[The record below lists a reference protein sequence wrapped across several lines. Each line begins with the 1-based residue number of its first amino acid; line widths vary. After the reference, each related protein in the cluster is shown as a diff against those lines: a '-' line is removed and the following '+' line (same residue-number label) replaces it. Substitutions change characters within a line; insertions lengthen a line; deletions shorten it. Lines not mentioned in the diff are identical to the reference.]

1 MTLAYLDPGSGS
13 LIASALV
20 GGVAAAGVAAKQ
32 ARARFSAGFGRKR
45 KQADEFSSDDVADAS
60 AVETVDEQVTTTE
73 PDAGTEGTG
82 DTADKT
88 APVGSDN

>member
-45 KQADEFSSDDVADAS
+45 KNGTEFSADTGPDAADDGAAAAPDADA
-60 AVETVDEQVTTTE
+60 ADTAVDEAAV
-73 PDAGTEGTG
+73 GT
-82 DTADKT
+82 
-88 APVGSDN
+88 DN

>member
-45 KQADEFSSDDVADAS
+45 KQETEFSAEDADTTDDSADTAAPAEADAVS
-60 AVETVDEQVTTTE
+60 AEAKTDESTSVS
-73 PDAGTEGTG
+73 
-82 DTADKT
+82 AD
-88 APVGSDN
+88 S